1 MGVLLFGSF
10 LILMLFN
17 IPIAVALGLASMIA
31 LFFGPM
37 ATPPLLV
44 VQRMF
49 TSVDSFPFM
58 AIPFF
63 MLAGGLMEG
72 GGISKRLVNFSKT
85 LIGAM
90 PGGLGIITVVSS
102 AFFGAISGSN
112 PATVASIGGI
122 MIPAMH
128 DAGYPKD
135 YAAAIAAAAGTLGVI
150 IPPSIPMITYGV
162 VSGCSIGDL
171 FLAGLLPGI
180 GIALLLSFSIWTKA
194 KKLGLKGDRVYS
206 LREILAAAR
215 DAAFALLMPVL
226 VLGGIYGGVFTPTEA
241 AAVAVVYSLIIGLF
255 VYREFAVKDLPR
267 IIINAGIS
275 TSVVFFVIAASSSFS
290 WLITAGRIADSVT
303 RAMMA
308 ISTNRYVL
316 IFLINILLLFLGTFL
331 ETQAIILLVAP
342 ILIPLASRI
351 GLDPLALGIIMVVN
365 TSVGMITPP
374 MAVNLFVACGIA
386 DLKIEEITRPILP
399 LLAVEVAFC
408 LLISNF
414 PQILTWLPAVIRGSW
429 RAGFW

>member
-44 VQRMF
+44 VLRMF

-290 WLITAGRIADSVT
+290 WLITAGRIAETVP

-414 PQILTWLPAVIRGSW
+414 PQILTWLPAVIRG
-429 RAGFW
+429 